1 MSEMPVPKISIDI
14 SARVS
19 ATRAGSI
26 PPNLRRAHEILLH
39 TIASTPSL
47 QKSLYLKG
55 GMLMGLAYNSP
66 RRTADMDFSYV
77 PFGNPDNDT
86 EDNLAAHFND
96 ALTRVAARLG
106 FADMVMR
113 VQSAKRQPRNYPD
126 GMFPALKFKIAYA
139 QRGTRQ
145 ETRLNNGNAT
155 DVVPLDISFNERVGD
170 PQELRISDE
179 ESLLSYSLVDLV
191 AEKYRALL
199 QQDSFRKNRRQDVYD
214 LDFLL
219 RHYHDALN
227 HLRPGILKAFTEKC
241 ESRALSPCRESIND
255 PAVRERASADWNT
268 LEQDLGPDEPLP
280 DFGPCF
286 ENVASFYRQLPWKA
300 P

>member
-1 MSEMPVPKISIDI
+1 MSEMPEPKIRIDI
-14 SARVS
+14 SSRLGA
-19 ATRAGSI
+19 ARAGFV
-26 PPNLRRAHEILLH
+26 PPDLRRAHEILLH

-86 EDNLAAHFND
+86 EDNLEAHFND

-126 GMFPALKFKIAYA
+126 GKFPALKFRIAYA
-139 QRGTRQ
+139 RRGTEQ
-145 ETRLNNGNAT
+145 ETRLNNRNAI
-155 DVVPLDISFNERVGD
+155 DVVRLDISFNERVGD

-179 ESLLSYSLVDLV
+179 DSLLSYSLIDLV
-191 AEKYRALL
+191 SEKYRALL
-199 QQDSFRKNRRQDVYD
+199 QQGVRERNRRQDVYD
-214 LDFLL
+214 LEFLL
-219 RHYHDALN
+219 RHYRDELN
-227 HLRPGILKAFTEKC
+227 QLSPQILGAFIEKC
-241 ESRALSPCRESIND
+241 ESRDLSPCPESID
-255 PAVRERASADWNT
+255 APEVRERASADWRT

-280 DFGPCF
+280 DFDPCF

-300 P
+300 S